1 MNEYFKDRTSKYI
14 FFMLEL
20 EGKTQLDFLGIT
32 PGHYINKNIADRW
45 YSEIKKKI
53 DIKHPK
59 HDEALKTL
67 NKIYK
72 NMIGEERWEI

>member
-1 MNEYFKDRTSKYI
+1 MNEYFKDETSKII
-14 FFMLEL
+14 FFLVEL
-20 EGKTQLDFLGIT
+20 EGKQQLDFLGIT
-32 PGHYINKNIADRW
+32 LGHYCNKNIADRW

-59 HDEALKTL
+59 HAEALKTL

-72 NMIGEERWEI
+72 NMK

>member
-53 DIKHPK
+53 DTGHPK
-59 HDEALKTL
+59 SVEALEALEKL
-67 NKIYK
+67 YK
-72 NMIGEERWEI
+72 RMK